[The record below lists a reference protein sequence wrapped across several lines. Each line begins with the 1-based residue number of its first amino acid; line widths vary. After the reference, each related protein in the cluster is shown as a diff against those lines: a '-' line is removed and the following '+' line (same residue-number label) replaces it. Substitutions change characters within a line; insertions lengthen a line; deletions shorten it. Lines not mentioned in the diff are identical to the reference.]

1 MQDQAEKIREY
12 LLRHIPQYPHDIV
25 LKTMRHFNVSRTT
38 IRRHM
43 NHLVKKDLVLKTGST
58 KRIAYTLRADQH
70 LKIRLPI
77 NSKLDEFSIFTK
89 YFDESLRNFA
99 NGAAYNICEYG
110 VTEMINNAKD
120 HSSGKRV
127 DIIMEIN
134 KSEIHI
140 KIIDDGIGVFEHILQ
155 KLNYENYPELIIDLS
170 KGKLTTDP
178 TNHTGEGIFFTAR
191 VFDRFCVTANGYTYF
206 TDNLVEDWS
215 FHQTQR
221 KRGTIISLIIN
232 CNTTRNLLE
241 VFKTYQD
248 SDSLAFDKTEVKV
261 QLAKFY
267 GERLISRSQAKR
279 VLRNLEKFNYVTLD
293 FKNVV
298 AIGQGFADE
307 IFRVYKTKHPKVQ
320 FDYSNASDDV
330 EFMIKRSKAKGG

>member
-1 MQDQAEKIREY
+1 MKNQAEKIREY
-12 LLRHIPQYPHDIV
+12 LLRHIPQHPHDIV
-25 LKTMRHFNVSRTT
+25 LETMRHFKVSRTT
-38 IRRHM
+38 VRRHM
-43 NHLVKKDLVLKTGST
+43 NHLVKKNLVLKTGST
-58 KRIAYTLRADQH
+58 KRITYTLRADQH

-77 NSKLDEFSIFTK
+77 NSTLDEFSIFTQ
-89 YFDESLRNFA
+89 YFDEPLRNFA
-99 NGAAYNICEYG
+99 NEAAYNICEYG

-127 DIIMEIN
+127 DITMEVN

-140 KIIDDGIGVFEHILQ
+140 KIIDDGIGVFENILQ
-155 KLNYENYPELIIDLS
+155 KLNYESYPELIVDLS

-191 VFDRFCVTANGYTYF
+191 VFDRFCMTANGYSYF

-241 VFKTYQD
+241 VFKAYQD
-248 SDSLAFDKTEVKV
+248 SDSLAFNKTEVKV
-261 QLAKFY
+261 RLAKFY

-279 VLRNLEKFNYVTLD
+279 VVRNLEKFNHVILD

-298 AIGQGFADE
+298 AVGQGFADE
-307 IFRVYKTKHPKVQ
+307 IFRVYKAKHPKIK
-320 FDYSNASDDV
+320 FDYCNANNDV
-330 EFMIKRSKAKGG
+330 EFMIKRSKAGST